1 MINKILVYECVSR
14 RNKTIH
20 VLDPGDFFCEHNNRI
35 FFCGLSFYTL
45 GIDRDLKNLE
55 LTRKFRYLICP
66 PNK

>member
-35 FFCGLSFYTL
+35 FSVVCHFTLS
-45 GIDRDLKNLE
+45 E
-55 LTRKFRYLICP
+55 LTEILRI
-66 PNK
+66 